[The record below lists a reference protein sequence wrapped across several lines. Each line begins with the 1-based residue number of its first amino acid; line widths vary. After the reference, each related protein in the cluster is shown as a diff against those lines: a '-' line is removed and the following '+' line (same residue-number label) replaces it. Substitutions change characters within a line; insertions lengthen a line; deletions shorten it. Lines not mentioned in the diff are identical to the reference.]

1 MRKTILGIGG
11 LALSALALAYCDKNE
26 TGGTT
31 TDLAVGSADFATAA
45 DLSDTP
51 DLATAGDLSSLPV
64 VPTEFTV
71 VRIGTGGAATLN
83 NDATAAFLERR
94 KIADGSIVGTPLALP
109 TAVAGANRQLTLSGL
124 ASVEGEL
131 SRSTDGKY
139 LVIAGYAANPGVI
152 NVSTSSSATYNR
164 VIGRIDAAG
173 NINTATASAAYN
185 AAAVRGAATT
195 DGTMMWISS
204 ESGIGY
210 TTLNSTT
217 LPVALSIVNTRAL
230 GIFGSGNSTQ
240 LYGTSSAS
248 TYLGANT
255 IGTGTP
261 NAAGVTVT
269 RLSGFT
275 DANSP
280 SSVGLVGFDRDN
292 NGAIDQLYVA
302 DDRTVT
308 GGGVQRWKLNGAT
321 WTLEGTISTGTGAG
335 ARFVTGYVSN
345 NIVTVLV
352 TTAEA
357 LATNPRVL
365 QLTDNGGATSAV
377 TSKVLATAAVNTTYR
392 GIALAPT
399 P

>member
-31 TDLAVGSADFATAA
+31 TDLAVATEDFATAA

-51 DLATAGDLSSLPV
+51 DLAAAGDLSSLPV

-71 VRIGTGGAATLN
+71 VRIGTGGAATLTN
-83 NDATAAFLERR
+83 NATAAFLERR

-131 SRSTDGKY
+131 SRSADGKY
-139 LVIAGYAANPGVI
+139 LVIAGYAANPGVN
-152 NVSTSSSATYNR
+152 NVSSSSSTTYNR

-173 NINTATASAAYN
+173 NINTATAADAYN

-204 ESGIGY
+204 EIGIGY
-210 TTLNSTT
+210 TTLNSTAV
-217 LPVALSIVNTRAL
+217 PVALSIVNTRAL
-230 GIFGSGNSTQ
+230 GIFGSGNTTQ
-240 LYGTSSAS
+240 LFGSSSAT
-248 TYLGANT
+248 TYLGVNT

-261 NAAGVTVT
+261 NTAGVTVT

-321 WTLEGTISTGTGAG
+321 WALEGTISTGTGAG

-345 NIVTVLV
+345 NVATVLV

-357 LATNPRVL
+357 LTTNPRVL
-365 QLTDNGGATSAV
+365 QLTDSGGATSAV